1 MGGTAIARAMARRN
15 PRASWFGATPVTAI
29 YLVIGLLIGVV
40 GAWIIG
46 IFTFG
51 PAEDFVLRYFDRP
64 ILDFVRERRVDLLTD
79 VMKLITFLGSNIFF
93 IIAEIA
99 LAAWTYWKTRDPLW
113 PVFVAVTVIAALFLD
128 NTVKELVTRPRPRGG
143 LVEATRYSFP
153 SGHSL
158 NAAVMAGMFGYFF
171 TNRRGRMETLWVWRG
186 LGLVAFVI
194 AFSRVYLSVHWP
206 LDIIGGLALGAFW
219 VSVSLAAF
227 RPR

>member
-1 MGGTAIARAMARRN
+1 MGGTAMAPQS
-15 PRASWFGATPVTAI
+15 PRASWFGVTRATAI
-29 YLVIGLLIGVV
+29 YLIIGFLVGVV

-51 PAEDFVLRYFDRP
+51 PAEDFVLKSFDRP
-64 ILDFVRERRVDLLTD
+64 ILDFIRERRVDLLTD
-79 VMKLITFLGSNIFF
+79 VMRFFTFLGSNLFF
-93 IIAEIA
+93 IIAGVA
-99 LAAWTYWKTRDPLW
+99 LAAWSYWKTRDPLW
-113 PVFVAVTVIAALFLD
+113 PVFIAITVIAALFLD
-128 NTVKELVTRPRPRGG
+128 NLVKELVTRPRPRGR
-143 LVEATRYSFP
+143 LVEATGYSFP

-158 NAAVMAGMFGYFF
+158 NAAVMAGMFGYFL

-186 LGLVAFVI
+186 LGLVAVLI

-219 VSVSLAAF
+219 VFASLAAF

>member
-1 MGGTAIARAMARRN
+1 MPGTAMAPRN

-29 YLVIGLLIGVV
+29 YLVIGFLIGVV

-51 PAEDFVLRYFDRP
+51 PAEHFVLKYFDRP
-64 ILDFVRERRVDLLTD
+64 ILDFIRERRVDLLTD
-79 VMKLITFLGSNIFF
+79 VMKFFSFLGGNLVF
-93 IIAEIA
+93 IIAGVA
-99 LAAWTYWKTRDPLW
+99 LAAWSYWKTRDPLW
-113 PVFVAVTVIAALFLD
+113 PVFVAITVVAALFFD
-128 NTVKELVTRPRPRGG
+128 KIVKELVTRPRPRGH
-143 LVEATRYSFP
+143 LVEATGFSFP

-158 NAAVMAGMFGYFF
+158 NAAVMARMFGYFL

-186 LGLVAFVI
+186 LGLVAFLI

>member
-1 MGGTAIARAMARRN
+1 MARRN
-15 PRASWFGATPVTAI
+15 PGASWFGATPVTVI
-29 YLVIGLLIGVV
+29 YLIIGFLIGVV

-51 PAEDFVLRYFDRP
+51 PAEHFVLRYFDRP

-79 VMKLITFLGSNIFF
+79 VMKFFSFLGSDLVF
-93 IIAEIA
+93 IIAGVV
-99 LAAWTYWKTRDPLW
+99 LAVWTYWKTRDPLW

-128 NTVKELVTRPRPRGG
+128 NIVKDLVTRPRPRGG
-143 LVEATRYSFP
+143 LVEATGYSFP

-158 NAAVMAGMFGYFF
+158 NAAVMAGMFGYFL

-186 LGLVAFVI
+186 LGLVAFLI
-194 AFSRVYLSVHWP
+194 AFSRVYLAVHWP

>member
-1 MGGTAIARAMARRN
+1 MGTAMAPRN
-15 PRASWFGATPVTAI
+15 PRASWFGATPVPAI
-29 YLVIGLLIGVV
+29 YLVIGFLIGVV

-51 PAEDFVLRYFDRP
+51 PAEDFVLKYFDRP

-79 VMKLITFLGSNIFF
+79 VMKFFTFLGSSLFF
-93 IIAEIA
+93 IIAGVV
-99 LAAWTYWKTRDPLW
+99 LAAWSYWKSRDALW
-113 PVFVAVTVIAALFLD
+113 PVFIAITVIAALFLD
-128 NTVKELVTRPRPRGG
+128 NIVKELVTRPRPSGR
-143 LVEATRYSFP
+143 LVEATGYSFP

-158 NAAVMAGMFGYFF
+158 NAAVMAGMFGSFL
-171 TNRRGRMETLWVWRG
+171 TNRRGRMETLWVWWG
-186 LGLVAFVI
+186 LGLVAFLI

-206 LDIIGGLALGAFW
+206 LDIIGGLVLGAFW

>member
-1 MGGTAIARAMARRN
+1 MGGTAMAPRN
-15 PRASWFGATPVTAI
+15 SRASWFGATRITAI
-29 YLVIGLLIGVV
+29 YLIIGFLIGVV

-51 PAEDFVLRYFDRP
+51 PAEDFVLKYFDRP

-79 VMKLITFLGSNIFF
+79 VMKFFTFLGSSLFF
-93 IIAEIA
+93 IIAGVA
-99 LAAWTYWKTRDPLW
+99 LAACSYWKTRDPLW
-113 PVFVAVTVIAALFLD
+113 PVFAAITVVAALFLD
-128 NTVKELVTRPRPRGG
+128 NIVKELVTRPRPRGG
-143 LVEATRYSFP
+143 LVGATSYSFP

-158 NAAVMAGMFGYFF
+158 NAAVMAGMFGYFL
-171 TNRRGRMETLWVWRG
+171 TNRLGRMETVWVWRG
-186 LGLVAFVI
+186 LGLVAFLI

-206 LDIIGGLALGAFW
+206 LDIIGGLGLGAFW